1 MNKPIFFVSL
11 IVLVGILFP
20 SVANAQQ
27 LSSGYFTDGYLYRFK
42 ANPAFGN
49 DQSFVSFP
57 GVGDLNVAYRG
68 NARLTDFV
76 FRKNGQDVTFLN
88 ENVGTQEFLGNLNDY
103 THLGVSAAIP
113 VMSFG
118 FKGFHGY
125 NTISVSA
132 STSASLKVPKDLFRL
147 LKEGT
152 NIQSYD
158 ISHAAAHLTAT
169 AEVALNHSHQ
179 ITKDLRIGA
188 TLKILV
194 GAGDLDMNFEK
205 AKLTLDGDYWTA
217 VTNGKVQAS
226 VKNMEFM
233 IDENNESGDEYVDD
247 FDLGSFGISG
257 FGAAIDLGAEYKFRD
272 FKFSLALLDLGFMH
286 WSDTYVASTDGDQ
299 TLKIDKDAFENN
311 VEDGGMGDEWEEI
324 GDNLSDLYELKDMGN
339 IGGRST
345 SLATTMNLG
354 VEYTLPMYK
363 KLSFGLLNTTRFQ
376 SDYTWT
382 EFRLSANFA
391 PCKFFSMGITGAV
404 GTFGSAFGWIVNL
417 HPTGFNLFVGMDHT
431 IFGLSEMGIPSSK
444 ATSVNLGVNFPF

>member
-1 MNKPIFFVSL
+1 
-11 IVLVGILFP
+11 
-20 SVANAQQ
+20 
-27 LSSGYFTDGYLYRFK
+27 
-42 ANPAFGN
+42 
-49 DQSFVSFP
+49 
-57 GVGDLNVAYRG
+57 
-68 NARLTDFV
+68 
-76 FRKNGQDVTFLN
+76 
-88 ENVGTQEFLGNLNDY
+88 
-103 THLGVSAAIP
+103 
-113 VMSFG
+113 
-118 FKGFHGY
+118 
-125 NTISVSA
+125 
-132 STSASLKVPKDLFRL
+132 
-147 LKEGT
+147 
-152 NIQSYD
+152 
-158 ISHAAAHLTAT
+158 
-169 AEVALNHSHQ
+169 
-179 ITKDLRIGA
+179 
-188 TLKILV
+188 
-194 GAGDLDMNFEK
+194 
-205 AKLTLDGDYWTA
+205 
-217 VTNGKVQAS
+217 
-226 VKNMEFM
+226 M

-391 PCKFFSMGITGAV
+391 PCKFFSMGINGAV

>member
-125 NTISVSA
+125 NTVSVSA
-132 STSASLKVPKDLFRL
+132 STNASLKVPKDLFRL
-147 LKEGT
+147 LKEGA

-233 IDENNESGDEYVDD
+233 IDENNVSGDEYVDD

-299 TLKIDKDAFENN
+299 TLKIDKNAFENN

-391 PCKFFSMGITGAV
+391 PCKFFSMGINGAV